1 MSNTTVPVVPH
12 FNRYVKPT
20 VELVLQLLAEAYE
33 DQHKLDKI
41 LKEISDE
48 VFAELAK
55 EIQKL
60 ADDGKINLDTKI
72 DLYNNPAL
80 LTALKRIEAKQLQ
93 RFTEYCW
100 IGAQVIG
107 ESLVRAYSTTLA
119 ETYQMFNYTK
129 GLDPH
134 NLSSGPKSYN
144 VYVQTT
150 DTYIREKVLNVPWC
164 QDGKIYSDRL
174 WGHVAQFQ
182 QKLSYVLEEGIRKGR
197 GMEWMMEAW
206 QKLAGG
212 TAYNTA
218 RLLKTETM
226 AMWSRATKDAYLEM
240 GIEYVAIVGDAEC
253 GGICLDYVDG
263 EAIPL
268 AEAEIGD
275 LLPPYHPNCACS
287 FVAWEETVEIPLGE
301 DV

>member
-1 MSNTTVPVVPH
+1 MSITTMPAVPH

-20 VELVLQLLAEAYE
+20 IELVLSLLADAYK
-33 DQHKLDKI
+33 DQHLLDKI

-48 VFAELAK
+48 VFAELEK
-55 EIQKL
+55 EINKL
-60 ADDGKINLDTKI
+60 VKDGKIDLDKKI

-80 LTALKRIEAKQLQ
+80 LTALKRIEAEQLK

-107 ESLVRAYSTTLA
+107 ESLMRAYSTTLLD
-119 ETYQMFNYTK
+119 TYQMFNYTK
-129 GLDPH
+129 GLDPY

-182 QKLSYVLEEGIRKGR
+182 QKLSYVLEEGIGKGR
-197 GMEWMMEAW
+197 GMEWMKRAW
-206 QKLAGG
+206 QQLAGG

-240 GIEYVAIVGDAEC
+240 GIEYIAIVGDAEC

-263 EAIPL
+263 EPIPL

-287 FVAWEETVEIPLGE
+287 FVAWEENVQVPLDE